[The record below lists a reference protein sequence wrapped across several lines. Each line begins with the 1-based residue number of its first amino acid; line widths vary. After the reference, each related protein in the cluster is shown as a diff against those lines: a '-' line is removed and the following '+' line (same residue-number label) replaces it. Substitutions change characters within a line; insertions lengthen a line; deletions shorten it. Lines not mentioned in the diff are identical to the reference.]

1 MISSSKNYIQ
11 IIFVIVLLAGNV
23 FFGGKYI
30 LSQKEFNQE
39 KVVLEN
45 QKLNE
50 DILNFTKLFIE
61 KVLKTE
67 TEVDFETRLMLENAV
82 RNLNDKDIL
91 KQWQEFVASQDENEA
106 QEKVKDLLSILIN
119 KIKIEPIN

>member
-11 IIFVIVLLAGNV
+11 IIFIIVLVAGNI

-39 KVVLEN
+39 KVVLEK

-82 RNLNDKDIL
+82 RNLDDKDIL

-119 KIKIEPIN
+119 KIKIESIN